1 MSDNKPSELV
11 LEYTERCLKL
21 PNVVSFK
28 AVEANPLLPF
38 GVIPDALFVH
48 PPLNVKLFVPGFLPL
63 IACDADTPPNTG

>member
-1 MSDNKPSELV
+1 M
-11 LEYTERCLKL
+11 
-21 PNVVSFK
+21 SFK

-48 PPLNVKLFVPGFLPL
+48 PPLKVRLFVPGFFAL